1 MEKVINKSLKK
12 QNDLEKLKIKIF
24 SKTLNSKHNI
34 NTKEL
39 LIYHIQPFISYNYT
53 KEKLAL
59 KEDCLSNKLFENID
73 IYYDIKQ
80 SKENLKNIIKKT
92 NKNKYIHLFPTYINL
107 DNYVLEK
114 MIDYRTKK
122 QKAEYELMM
131 INKIKGRKHKK
142 EKEGGRLSYF
152 IKPNYEFINSMK
164 NEGIKA
170 FNRRISKKLS
180 LIRRKREKKIIKNVI
195 LLKQEMFKENKKYKE
210 FIDKRENIFLIN
222 NLQNS
227 MNKIKTYYNNLKKK
241 SINIFFIVLN
251 KIIER
256 KKYSLYKQFISR
268 LNIINNI
275 YKRKTKSFVKTMI
288 IPQKK
293 IYKKILNRFSLMERQ
308 SIIPKLFNEFNQNIF
323 HEKNKIKFRPNYLF
337 DKRNNK
343 ENNDFNKFFKDW
355 NNNKNKQMIDN
366 IYKYTFENFNINHN
380 LLFSQINKLIK
391 NNKLENLEKEVHK
404 SKNDTK
410 RLNTISN
417 SMGKSRNIRL
427 KKNSNEN
434 SDISREKKKKLLL
447 NLKYQL

>member
-1 MEKVINKSLKK
+1 MENVINKSLKK

-80 SKENLKNIIKKT
+80 SKENLKNIIKKK
-92 NKNKYIHLFPTYINL
+92 NKYKYIHLFPTYINL

-114 MIDYRTKK
+114 MIDYRAKK

-131 INKIKGRKHKK
+131 IKKIKERKQKK
-142 EKEGGRLSYF
+142 EKESGRLSYF
-152 IKPNYEFINSMK
+152 MNPNCDFINSMR

-180 LIRRKREKKIIKNVI
+180 LIRRKRENKIIKNVI

-227 MNKIKTYYNNLKKK
+227 INKIKTYY
-241 SINIFFIVLN
+241 I
-251 KIIER
+251 
-256 KKYSLYKQFISR
+256 
-268 LNIINNI
+268 
-275 YKRKTKSFVKTMI
+275 
-288 IPQKK
+288 
-293 IYKKILNRFSLMERQ
+293 
-308 SIIPKLFNEFNQNIF
+308 
-323 HEKNKIKFRPNYLF
+323 
-337 DKRNNK
+337 
-343 ENNDFNKFFKDW
+343 
-355 NNNKNKQMIDN
+355 
-366 IYKYTFENFNINHN
+366 
-380 LLFSQINKLIK
+380 
-391 NNKLENLEKEVHK
+391 
-404 SKNDTK
+404 
-410 RLNTISN
+410 
-417 SMGKSRNIRL
+417 
-427 KKNSNEN
+427 
-434 SDISREKKKKLLL
+434 
-447 NLKYQL
+447 